1 MREIDPI
8 RHAALAALAH
18 DPLTVGVPAEPQP
31 ETDLHFRNWRWLID
45 RDGIG
50 WALLDKPGSSV
61 NTLSEEVLS
70 EFDALLGLMEQLQPK
85 GLAIRSLKPSGFIAG
100 AEIREFADMVDEQ
113 IIAERIGKGLAVL
126 DRLEGLPF
134 PSVALIHGFCLGG
147 GLELALAAGYRI
159 ATREARLGFPEVMLG
174 LHPGLGGTWRSLRI
188 ADPVAAMT
196 MMVGGS
202 PVSADRARRAGLVDA
217 VTEERHFATALRQA
231 VAGKVKK
238 NRVSNLVSRAAGF
251 APARSAMAR
260 RMRSEAEQ
268 KARPAHYPAPY
279 AMIELFRDDYGNWPA
294 MRREETR
301 SFAHLMVGE
310 TSHNLVRCF
319 FLREKLK
326 SYAKGLEHGINRVHV
341 VGAGVMGGD
350 IAAVAALRGFL
361 VTLEDREPRLIAPA
375 IGRANKLFERRIRNE
390 GDRRAALDRLTPDPA
405 GSGLA
410 SADLV
415 IEAVP
420 ERVEIKAQVFARCE
434 AAMRPDAILATN
446 TSALLLET
454 LMAGLKR
461 PERFCGVHFFNPVPQ
476 MPLVEIVE
484 HGGFDAGVRG
494 RVLSFITALDK
505 LPLPVKSRP
514 GFLVNRVLTP
524 YLMEA
529 FIAYSEGVKPEVID
543 QAAVDFGMPMGPL
556 ELADTVG
563 LDVALHVAENLKN
576 ALPNS
581 FPEIPDWFRKLAADG
596 KLGKKTGKGIYQWKD
611 DKPVRQRPPGSPDLD
626 LEDRLILPLVN
637 AAVECLGERI
647 VEDVDAVDAGLV
659 FGAGFPP
666 FRGGPIHYAEARGV
680 GDVLHALRQLQT
692 RYGARFGASLGW
704 EALMPK

>member
-1 MREIDPI
+1 MRDINPT
-8 RHAALAALAH
+8 RHAALAALAR
-18 DPLTVGVPAEPQP
+18 DPLTVGVPAEAQP
-31 ETDLHFRNWRWLID
+31 DIAEQFVNWRWFID

-61 NTLSEEVLS
+61 NTLSETVLS
-70 EFDALLGLMEQLQPK
+70 ELDSLLGLMERVQPK
-85 GLAIRSLKPSGFIAG
+85 GLAIRSTKPSGFIAG
-100 AEIREFADMVDEQ
+100 AEIREFADMTDEQ
-113 IIAERIGKGLAVL
+113 IIDERIGKGLQVL
-126 DRLEGLPF
+126 DRLEQLPF
-134 PSVALIHGFCLGG
+134 PSVTLIHGFCLGG
-147 GLELALAAGYRI
+147 GLELALAASFRI

-188 ADPVAAMT
+188 ADPIAAMT

-202 PVSADRARRAGLVDA
+202 PLSADRARRAGLVDA

-231 VAGKVKK
+231 VDGKVKK
-238 NRVSNLVSRAAGF
+238 NRVVNLASRAAAF
-251 APARSAMAR
+251 APARSAMAH
-260 RMRSEAEQ
+260 RMRSEAEK
-268 KARPAHYPAPY
+268 KARPEHYPAPY
-279 AMIELFRDDYGNWPA
+279 AMIELFRDYYGNWSA

-310 TSHNLVRCF
+310 TSRNLVRCF

-326 SYAKGLEHGINRVHV
+326 SYAKGLEHGISRLHV

-350 IAAVAALRGFL
+350 IAAVAALRGFI

-375 IGRANKLFERRIRNE
+375 IGRANQLFERRIRNE
-390 GDRRAALDRLTPDPA
+390 GDRRAALDRLMPDPA

-410 SADLV
+410 TADLV

-420 ERVEIKAQVFARCE
+420 ERVDIKAEVFARCE

-446 TSALLLET
+446 TSSLLLET
-454 LMAGLKR
+454 LMSGLKR

-476 MPLVEIVE
+476 MPLVEMVE
-484 HGGFDAGVRG
+484 HDGLDHSVRG
-494 RVLSFITALDK
+494 RVLSFINALDK

-529 FIAYSEGVKPEVID
+529 FLAYSEGVKPEVID
-543 QAAVDFGMPMGPL
+543 QAAVDFGMAMGPL

-563 LDVALHVAENLKN
+563 LDVALHVAESLKG
-576 ALPNS
+576 ALPGA
-581 FPEIPDWFRKLAADG
+581 FPEIPDWFRKLVAEG
-596 KLGKKTGKGIYQWKD
+596 KLGKKTGQGIYQWKD
-611 DKPVRQRPPGSPDLD
+611 GKPVKQRPPGQPDVD
-626 LEDRLILPLVN
+626 LQDRLILPLVN
-637 AAVECLGERI
+637 AAVECWREKI
-647 VEDVDAVDAGLV
+647 VEDADAVDAGLV

-666 FRGGPIHYAEARGV
+666 FRGGPIHYAKTRGV
-680 GDVLHALRQLQT
+680 GDVLHTLRQLQT
-692 RYGARFGASLGW
+692 RYGERFGASLGW
-704 EALMPK
+704 EALMPQ